1 MTHESCRISSTEM
14 DPDDE
19 GGLVKKRGVLRW
31 DKRKKKFIKD
41 FDGNP
46 LDKRGEASKRK
57 ITESGRKVDKG
68 YKTGLYE
75 KWKDR
80 SKAIVQRE
88 GLATAA
94 RRNPLPLLSSGRF
107 VALLSRALARAHTS
121 SIEGWGAEREWRH
134 MVAGEDEDKTAYQ
147 SLPDDRGRR
156 YRHNKGT
163 PNVDANGRR
172 IKSEL
177 KTKEQIKKDRE
188 KRKDLKE
195 KNLPKAVRRLK
206 EARAKAASK
215 PKPHGLKPHI
225 TKGSIRKLKSG
236 SKKKK

>member
-1 MTHESCRISSTEM
+1 MCEGPPPGCTRESEADHVDMTHESCRISSTEM

-121 SIEGWGAEREWRH
+121 S
-134 MVAGEDEDKTAYQ
+134 
-147 SLPDDRGRR
+147 L
-156 YRHNKGT
+156 KGG
-163 PNVDANGRR
+163 V
-172 IKSEL
+172 
-177 KTKEQIKKDRE
+177 
-188 KRKDLKE
+188 LKE
-195 KNLPKAVRRLK
+195 IGDIWWQAKTRTRRRTSRFPTIAAADTGTTR
-206 EARAKAASK
+206 ARQTSTLTGGESRAS
-215 PKPHGLKPHI
+215 
-225 TKGSIRKLKSG
+225 
-236 SKKKK
+236 

>member
-1 MTHESCRISSTEM
+1 M

-80 SKAIVQRE
+80 SKR
-88 GLATAA
+88 
-94 RRNPLPLLSSGRF
+94 
-107 VALLSRALARAHTS
+107 
-121 SIEGWGAEREWRH
+121 W
-134 MVAGEDEDKTAYQ
+134 
-147 SLPDDRGRR
+147 
-156 YRHNKGT
+156 
-163 PNVDANGRR
+163 
-172 IKSEL
+172 
-177 KTKEQIKKDRE
+177 
-188 KRKDLKE
+188 
-195 KNLPKAVRRLK
+195 
-206 EARAKAASK
+206 
-215 PKPHGLKPHI
+215 
-225 TKGSIRKLKSG
+225 
-236 SKKKK
+236 